1 MGKTNIFLAGKFI
14 ETADPLEVYNPYSA
28 KLVSTTFRAG
38 EPELE
43 VAIGAAQKVLHA
55 LKVMPAYRRGEI
67 LSFIGHRL
75 TEMKDDFARLISA
88 ESGKPIRNARTE
100 VERSIGIF
108 TFAAEEAKRLPREYM
123 SIDWT
128 PAGEG
133 REGLVKY
140 FPVGIVAGISPFNFP
155 LNLAVHK
162 IAPAIAAGCPIILK
176 PSTTTPLSTLLL
188 ATIIAETGLPVGALS
203 VLPMDRITG
212 NKLVTDPR
220 IAMISFTGS
229 PEVGWKMKEQSGK
242 KKIVLELGGNAGVIV
257 SDDCD
262 IELAVARCVVSGFS
276 YSGQTC
282 IHAQR
287 IFVQKLRFDEFTNRF
302 VAATANLK
310 VGDPAL
316 EETDMSIMI
325 DEPNAVRV
333 EQWVEEATGM
343 GARILC
349 GGERKGNLYA
359 PTVLTG
365 TDNSMKVCSR
375 EVFGPVVVIESYDT
389 FNDAVRLMNDTRFGL
404 QAGVF
409 TNRIDEMNR
418 AFNDLEVGG
427 VILNDG
433 PTFRSDHMPYGGIK
447 DSGYGREG
455 VKYAIQDMMEPRILV
470 K

>member
-1 MGKTNIFLAGKFI
+1 MEKTRIFLAGKFI
-14 ETADPLEVYNPYSA
+14 ETADPLEVYNPYTD

-38 EPELE
+38 EEKLDE
-43 VAIGAAQKVLHA
+43 AIMAAQKVLHEM
-55 LKVMPAYRRGEI
+55 KVMPAYRRSEI
-67 LSFIGHRL
+67 LSYTGNRL
-75 TEMKDDFARLISA
+75 KDMKEGFAGIISA

-108 TFAAEEAKRLPREYM
+108 TFAAEEAKRLPHDYM

-176 PSTTTPLSTLLL
+176 PSSTTPLSTLLL
-188 ATIIAETGLPVGALS
+188 ATIIAETGLPAGALS
-203 VLPMDRITG
+203 VLPMDRIVG

-229 PEVGWKMKEQSGK
+229 PEIGWKMKEQSGK
-242 KKIVLELGGNAGVIV
+242 KKLVLELGGNAGVIV
-257 SDDCD
+257 SDDCNM
-262 IELAVARCVVSGFS
+262 ELAVARCVVSGFS

-287 IFVQKLRFDEFTNRF
+287 IFVQKSRFNEFTDRF
-302 VAATANLK
+302 VAATASLK

-316 EETDMSIMI
+316 EDTDMSVMI
-325 DEPNAVRV
+325 DEPNTVRV
-333 EQWVEEATGM
+333 EQWVKEAKEK
-343 GARILC
+343 GASILS
-349 GGERKGNLYA
+349 GGERKGKLFT

-375 EVFGPVVVIESYDT
+375 EVFGPVVIIESYNT
-389 FNDAVRLMNDTRFGL
+389 FDDAIRMMNDTRFGL

-433 PTFRSDHMPYGGIK
+433 PTFRADHMPYGGIK

-455 VKYAIQDMMEPRILV
+455 VRYAIHDMMEPRILV

>member
-1 MGKTNIFLAGKFI
+1 MEKTKIFLAGKFI
-14 ETADPLEVYNPYSA
+14 ETAGPLEVYNPYSNN
-28 KLVSTTFRAG
+28 LVSTTFRAG

-43 VAIGAAQKVLHA
+43 VAIGAAQRALHSM
-55 LKVMPAYRRGEI
+55 KVMPAYQRSEI
-67 LSFIGHRL
+67 LSYIGNRL
-75 TEMKDDFARLISA
+75 KEMKEAFARLISA

-108 TFAAEEAKRLPREYM
+108 AFAAEEAKRLPREYI

-128 PAGEG
+128 PAGNG
-133 REGLVKY
+133 KEGLVKY
-140 FPVGIVAGISPFNFP
+140 FPVGIVVGISPFNFP

-176 PSTTTPLSTLLL
+176 PSSTTPLSTLLL
-188 ATIIAETGLPVGALS
+188 STIIAETGLPAGALS

-242 KKIVLELGGNAGVIV
+242 KKLVLELGGNAGVIV

-262 IELAVARCVVSGFS
+262 MELAVAKSVISGFS

-287 IFVQKLRFDEFTNRF
+287 IFVQKSRFDEFTNRF
-302 VAATANLK
+302 IAATANLK
-310 VGDPAL
+310 VGDPAT
-316 EETDMSIMI
+316 EETDLSVMI
-325 DEPNAVRV
+325 DEPNAMRV

-343 GARILC
+343 GARILY

-375 EVFGPVVVIESYDT
+375 EVFGPVVIIEHYNT
-389 FNDAVRLMNDTRFGL
+389 TRDAISMMNDSRFGL
-404 QAGVF
+404 QAGIF
-409 TNRIDEMNR
+409 TNRIDEMNS
-418 AFNDLEVGG
+418 AFNDLDVGG

-433 PTFRSDHMPYGGIK
+433 PTFRADHMPYGGIK